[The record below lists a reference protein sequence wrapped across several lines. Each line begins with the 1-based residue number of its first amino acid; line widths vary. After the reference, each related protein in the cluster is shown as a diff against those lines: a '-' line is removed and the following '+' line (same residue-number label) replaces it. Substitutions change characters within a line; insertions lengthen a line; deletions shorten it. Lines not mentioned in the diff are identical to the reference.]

1 MEPSKEE
8 FFNAETSRVGVRPPP
23 FWPDD
28 PEMWFA
34 QMECQFALANV
45 TVDVTKF
52 YQVVSALEHR
62 YATEVKD
69 VIINPPT
76 TNKYDKLKKELIKR
90 LSASRERNVKQL
102 LMHEEL
108 GDRKPSQFLRHLQ
121 HLAGPSV
128 PEDFLKTLWANRLPT
143 NLQTVLASQPDL
155 SLDKLADL
163 ADTVNEIA
171 PAGPL
176 QVASVADSCTSSLM
190 KEMASQISEL
200 TRQVTSLSTRVDNQK
215 QVRGRSNSR
224 CKNTNWRGRSRSR
237 PRQAP
242 ENHPHC
248 WYHFTYGTR
257 AKKCTQPCT
266 WRTENSKGSRN

>member
-1 MEPSKEE
+1 METLKEDRLT
-8 FFNAETSRVGVRPPP
+8 AETSRVGVRPPP

-45 TVDVTKF
+45 TVDLTKY

-69 VIINPPT
+69 IITNPPAV
-76 TNKYDKLKKELIKR
+76 NKYDKLKSELIKR
-90 LSASRERNVKQL
+90 LSASRERKVKQL

-108 GDRKPSQFLRHLQ
+108 GDRKPSQFLRHLR

-128 PEDFLKTLWANRLPT
+128 PDDFLRTLWSNRLPT
-143 NLQTVLASQPDL
+143 NLQAVVASQPDL
-155 SLDKLADL
+155 PLDKLADL

-171 PAGPL
+171 PAGPM
-176 QVASVADSCTSSLM
+176 QVASIAQSSTATLI
-190 KEMASQISEL
+190 KEMAGQIAEL
-200 TRQVTSLSTRVDNQK
+200 TRQVSSLSTKVDNRS
-215 QVRGRSNSR
+215 QVRGRSHS
-224 CKNTNWRGRSRSR
+224 RSRSGNWR
-237 PRQAP
+237 SRSKSRSRQPP

-248 WYHFTYGTR
+248 WYHFTHGGR
-257 AKKCTQPCT
+257 ARKCIQPCT
-266 WRTENSKGSRN
+266 WKSENSKGSPN